1 MENGSKAP
9 KAIRMAPEG
18 APTPQGLALY
28 VITEEII
35 VSLPALTHRQRGMI
49 KIRGI
54 AARCGALD
62 RLLARI
68 RSASARAGAG
78 SARPGVAFSASARR
92 RATSLRLRQTDW
104 SPFWR
109 KRFNGGGET
118 FSLLT
123 YRLHAM
129 TGRAGAPV
137 SGSARLDS
145 ARLCLIFDERDV
157 LISAAFI
164 PGVPAVQNSEL

>member
-62 RLLARI
+62 LLVPRI
-68 RSASARAGAG
+68 RSGSLQPESALLTLAS
-78 SARPGVAFSASARR
+78 P
-92 RATSLRLRQTDW
+92 LRLS
-104 SPFWR
+104 SPS
-109 KRFNGGGET
+109 GHISSTADGLVP
-118 FSLLT
+118 LLVEVVKQRRDIFLATRRLFT
-123 YRLHAM
+123 Y
-129 TGRAGAPV
+129 
-137 SGSARLDS
+137 SIGSM
-145 ARLCLIFDERDV
+145 
-157 LISAAFI
+157 
-164 PGVPAVQNSEL
+164 Q